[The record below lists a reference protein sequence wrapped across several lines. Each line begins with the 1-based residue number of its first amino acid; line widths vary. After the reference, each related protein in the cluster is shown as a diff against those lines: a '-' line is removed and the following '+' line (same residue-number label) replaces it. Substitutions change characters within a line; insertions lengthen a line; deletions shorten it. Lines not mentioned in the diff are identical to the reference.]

1 MDNGRISVRYARALF
16 QLTQERHCEEA
27 VYDGLTRFAN
37 NYLLAIAQF
46 NEVLADPMVAREEK
60 VKLVELAI
68 GEPVHD
74 ALKQFIPFVVE
85 QKRQE
90 TMAAAQAEQIKIM
103 KESQDLKSQLI
114 EEAKTQ
120 ARIEAEKIVADA
132 RLKIEKE
139 QAEAMAQIKNE
150 VIALSVDIAEK
161 LLQRELSDK
170 QSQTDY
176 IEQLLKNN
184 TTRIEA

>member
-1 MDNGRISVRYARALF
+1 MDLF
-16 QLTQERHCEEA
+16 LPESGLVIWMLVAFLIVFAILAKAAWPIIIGAVEKRNTHIADSLLAAEEA
-27 VYDGLTRFAN
+27 N
-37 NYLLAIAQF
+37 NALAGI
-46 NEVLADPMVAREEK
+46 
-60 VKLVELAI
+60 
-68 GEPVHD
+68 
-74 ALKQFIPFVVE
+74 E

-90 TMAAAQAEQIKIM
+90 TIAATQAEQIKMM
-103 KESQDLKSQLI
+103 KESQELKNQI
-114 EEAKTQ
+114 VEEAKAQ
-120 ARIEAEKIVADA
+120 ARKEAEKIVADA

-170 QSQTDY
+170 KSQSDY

-184 TTRIEA
+184 PPQIQA